1 MAKDFFGSL
10 GETLTKTA
18 KELSGRAEEVYE
30 TQRLKNKISG
40 EERQIEK
47 AMADLGRIIYKRYK
61 KEIPVDDAQK
71 ALCEQIDQRMEQIEK
86 YKTDISELKVKNK
99 RFCPSCGSP
108 LAKDDAFCS
117 QCGAACP
124 TIEPEED
131 AGDDVI
137 EGTVNMAPK
146 ELEGKS
152 VFLWLESEES
162 GKKRMFQGTWQQQD
176 EDGLYSMLYDTS
188 LSDTSQFRFTIPKMD
203 YPLDD
208 RYEVNIVIRDRD
220 KAVRIQTENHLYDT
234 EAP

>member
-124 TIEPEED
+124 TVEPEED

-137 EGTVNMAPK
+137 EGTA
-146 ELEGKS
+146 
-152 VFLWLESEES
+152 EEVAEETATEETEETVEETAEAEEAAQT
-162 GKKRMFQGTWQQQD
+162 GA
-176 EDGLYSMLYDTS
+176 E
-188 LSDTSQFRFTIPKMD
+188 
-203 YPLDD
+203 
-208 RYEVNIVIRDRD
+208 E
-220 KAVRIQTENHLYDT
+220 QTEA
-234 EAP
+234 EGEKEE

>member
-61 KEIPVDDAQK
+61 EEIPVDDAQR
-71 ALCEQIDQRMEQIEK
+71 ALCEQIDQRMEQIAK
-86 YKTDISELKVKNK
+86 YKTDISELKTKSK
-99 RFCPSCGSP
+99 RFCPSCGNP
-108 LAKDDAFCS
+108 IEKGDAFCS

-124 TIEPEED
+124 TEEPEEE

-137 EGTVNMAPK
+137 EGTAEEVVEEAETVEEDAENSTVEAPQT
-146 ELEGKS
+146 EDE
-152 VFLWLESEES
+152 ESEDSEE
-162 GKKRMFQGTWQQQD
+162 KQETV
-176 EDGLYSMLYDTS
+176 EETAEEETTS
-188 LSDTSQFRFTIPKMD
+188 ETSEEK
-203 YPLDD
+203 
-208 RYEVNIVIRDRD
+208 
-220 KAVRIQTENHLYDT
+220 TE
-234 EAP
+234 E

>member
-124 TIEPEED
+124 TVEPEEVDYAIPGNDD
-131 AGDDVI
+131 AIRAVKLITDVMANAII
-137 EGTVNMAPK
+137 EGRQGESFEAEEVAEETATEETDETV
-146 ELEGKS
+146 
-152 VFLWLESEES
+152 EEANAD
-162 GKKRMFQGTWQQQD
+162 TA
-176 EDGLYSMLYDTS
+176 ED
-188 LSDTSQFRFTIPKMD
+188 
-203 YPLDD
+203 
-208 RYEVNIVIRDRD
+208 
-220 KAVRIQTENHLYDT
+220 AVTTEETVEEAAEAEEAAQTDAEEQTEA
-234 EAP
+234 EGEKEE

>member
-108 LAKDDAFCS
+108 LAKGAF
-117 QCGAACP
+117 GAAPSLRRLDRHPVCLRRRASALHK
-124 TIEPEED
+124 TRSFSVRSSF
-131 AGDDVI
+131 AK
-137 EGTVNMAPK
+137 VN
-146 ELEGKS
+146 S
-152 VFLWLESEES
+152 S
-162 GKKRMFQGTWQQQD
+162 
-176 EDGLYSMLYDTS
+176 
-188 LSDTSQFRFTIPKMD
+188 
-203 YPLDD
+203 
-208 RYEVNIVIRDRD
+208 
-220 KAVRIQTENHLYDT
+220 
-234 EAP
+234 

>member
-124 TIEPEED
+124 TVEPEED

-137 EGTVNMAPK
+137 EGTA
-146 ELEGKS
+146 
-152 VFLWLESEES
+152 EEVAEE
-162 GKKRMFQGTWQQQD
+162 TATEETD
-176 EDGLYSMLYDTS
+176 ETVEEAAEAEEAAQTDA
-188 LSDTSQFRFTIPKMD
+188 
-203 YPLDD
+203 
-208 RYEVNIVIRDRD
+208 EE
-220 KAVRIQTENHLYDT
+220 QTEA
-234 EAP
+234 EGEKEE

>member
-1 MAKDFFGSL
+1 MAKDFFGIL

-124 TIEPEED
+124 TVEPEED

-137 EGTVNMAPK
+137 EGTA
-146 ELEGKS
+146 
-152 VFLWLESEES
+152 EEVAEE
-162 GKKRMFQGTWQQQD
+162 TATEETD
-176 EDGLYSMLYDTS
+176 ETVEEAAEAEEAAQTDA
-188 LSDTSQFRFTIPKMD
+188 
-203 YPLDD
+203 
-208 RYEVNIVIRDRD
+208 EE
-220 KAVRIQTENHLYDT
+220 QTEA
-234 EAP
+234 EGEKEE

>member
-124 TIEPEED
+124 TVEPEED
-131 AGDDVI
+131 AGNDVI
-137 EGTVNMAPK
+137 EGTA
-146 ELEGKS
+146 
-152 VFLWLESEES
+152 EEVAEE
-162 GKKRMFQGTWQQQD
+162 TATEETD
-176 EDGLYSMLYDTS
+176 ETVEEAAEAEEAAQTDA
-188 LSDTSQFRFTIPKMD
+188 
-203 YPLDD
+203 
-208 RYEVNIVIRDRD
+208 EE
-220 KAVRIQTENHLYDT
+220 QTEA
-234 EAP
+234 EGEKEE

>member
-30 TQRLKNKISG
+30 TQRLKNRISG

-47 AMADLGRIIYKRYK
+47 AMAVLGRIIYKRYK

-124 TIEPEED
+124 TVEPEED

-137 EGTVNMAPK
+137 EGTA
-146 ELEGKS
+146 
-152 VFLWLESEES
+152 EEVAEE
-162 GKKRMFQGTWQQQD
+162 TATEETD
-176 EDGLYSMLYDTS
+176 ETVEEAAEAEEAAQTDA
-188 LSDTSQFRFTIPKMD
+188 
-203 YPLDD
+203 
-208 RYEVNIVIRDRD
+208 EE
-220 KAVRIQTENHLYDT
+220 QTEA
-234 EAP
+234 EGEKEE

>member
-108 LAKDDAFCS
+108 LAKD
-117 QCGAACP
+117 
-124 TIEPEED
+124 
-131 AGDDVI
+131 VI
-137 EGTVNMAPK
+137 EGTA
-146 ELEGKS
+146 
-152 VFLWLESEES
+152 EEVAEE
-162 GKKRMFQGTWQQQD
+162 TATEETD
-176 EDGLYSMLYDTS
+176 ETVQEANADTAE
-188 LSDTSQFRFTIPKMD
+188 D
-203 YPLDD
+203 
-208 RYEVNIVIRDRD
+208 
-220 KAVRIQTENHLYDT
+220 AVTTEETVEEAAEAEEAAQTDAEEQTEA
-234 EAP
+234 EGEKEE

>member
-124 TIEPEED
+124 TVEPEED

-137 EGTVNMAPK
+137 EGAEEVAEETATEETDETV
-146 ELEGKS
+146 
-152 VFLWLESEES
+152 EEANAD
-162 GKKRMFQGTWQQQD
+162 TA
-176 EDGLYSMLYDTS
+176 ED
-188 LSDTSQFRFTIPKMD
+188 
-203 YPLDD
+203 
-208 RYEVNIVIRDRD
+208 
-220 KAVRIQTENHLYDT
+220 AVTTEETVEEAAEAEEAAQTDAEEQTEA
-234 EAP
+234 EGEKEE

>member
-18 KELSGRAEEVYE
+18 KELSRRAEEVYE

-124 TIEPEED
+124 TVEPEED

-137 EGTVNMAPK
+137 EGTA
-146 ELEGKS
+146 
-152 VFLWLESEES
+152 EEVAEE
-162 GKKRMFQGTWQQQD
+162 TATEETD
-176 EDGLYSMLYDTS
+176 ETVEEAAEAEEAAQTDA
-188 LSDTSQFRFTIPKMD
+188 
-203 YPLDD
+203 
-208 RYEVNIVIRDRD
+208 EE
-220 KAVRIQTENHLYDT
+220 QTEA
-234 EAP
+234 EGEKEE

>member
-124 TIEPEED
+124 TVEPEDTAED
-131 AGDDVI
+131 AVTT
-137 EGTVNMAPK
+137 EETV
-146 ELEGKS
+146 
-152 VFLWLESEES
+152 EEAAEAEEAA
-162 GKKRMFQGTWQQQD
+162 QTD
-176 EDGLYSMLYDTS
+176 AE
-188 LSDTSQFRFTIPKMD
+188 
-203 YPLDD
+203 
-208 RYEVNIVIRDRD
+208 E
-220 KAVRIQTENHLYDT
+220 QTEA
-234 EAP
+234 EGGKEE

>member
-124 TIEPEED
+124 TVEPEED

-137 EGTVNMAPK
+137 EGTA
-146 ELEGKS
+146 
-152 VFLWLESEES
+152 EEVAEE
-162 GKKRMFQGTWQQQD
+162 TATEETD
-176 EDGLYSMLYDTS
+176 DTVEEAAEAEEAAQT
-188 LSDTSQFRFTIPKMD
+188 DA
-203 YPLDD
+203 
-208 RYEVNIVIRDRD
+208 EE
-220 KAVRIQTENHLYDT
+220 QTEADG
-234 EAP
+234 EKEE

>member
-124 TIEPEED
+124 TVEPEED

-137 EGTVNMAPK
+137 EGTAEVA
-146 ELEGKS
+146 
-152 VFLWLESEES
+152 EE
-162 GKKRMFQGTWQQQD
+162 TATEETD
-176 EDGLYSMLYDTS
+176 ETVEEANADTAE
-188 LSDTSQFRFTIPKMD
+188 D
-203 YPLDD
+203 
-208 RYEVNIVIRDRD
+208 
-220 KAVRIQTENHLYDT
+220 AVTTEETVEEAAEAEEAAQTDAEEQTEA
-234 EAP
+234 EGEKEE

>member
-124 TIEPEED
+124 TVEPEED

-137 EGTVNMAPK
+137 EGTAEEVAEETATEETDETVEEANADTA
-146 ELEGKS
+146 EDAVTTEETVEEGSRSRQMQKS
-152 VFLWLESEES
+152 KRKQRAKKKNNVSEINDLN
-162 GKKRMFQGTWQQQD
+162 K
-176 EDGLYSMLYDTS
+176 
-188 LSDTSQFRFTIPKMD
+188 
-203 YPLDD
+203 
-208 RYEVNIVIRDRD
+208 
-220 KAVRIQTENHLYDT
+220 
-234 EAP
+234 